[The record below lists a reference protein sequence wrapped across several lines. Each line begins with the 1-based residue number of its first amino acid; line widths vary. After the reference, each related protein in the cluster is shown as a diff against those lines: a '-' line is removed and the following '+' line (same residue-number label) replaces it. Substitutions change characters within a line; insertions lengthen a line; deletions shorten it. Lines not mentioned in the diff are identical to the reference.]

1 MHFAISSLKL
11 FDTQN
16 VPLSKADGKKDCSFH
31 YRQDTYKINS
41 GWGERTYFF
50 RLKKAVFL
58 FKMIS
63 LAERVA
69 RINICPGEISTIPAL
84 PSCPPAADEAGA
96 SGARCFTCSL

>member
-16 VPLSKADGKKDCSFH
+16 VPFSEADGKKDCSFH
-31 YRQDTYKINS
+31 YMQDTYKINN
-41 GWGERTYFF
+41 GWGERTDFF
-50 RLKKAVFL
+50 RLKKAVLL

-63 LAERVA
+63 LAEQVT
-69 RINICPGEISTIPAL
+69 RINICPGEISTVPAL
-84 PSCPPAADEAGA
+84 PPCLPAADGVGA